1 MVGEYDTLASFKER
15 KGESSTSLNQTQQ
28 KLSQNKGQTNED

>member
-15 KGESSTSLNQTQQ
+15 KGESSTNLNQTQL
-28 KLSQNKGQTNED
+28 KRSQHKGQTNED